1 MCHIINL
8 YFIFFDI
15 PNNISNLEFIALKK
29 VWMIKWNTIY
39 VLNMCAIELLYWFSN
54 IRYWSPAMGVASSKL
69 STENSIIGMYMF
81 LRKFHKIE
89 MKADLDADEIW
100 RSVWLGLFL
109 RWVKIFTIQ
118 IKIFIHQKHTSI
130 AKLWLDPSDMTD
142 APVVKPDSELIQ
154 DVVLP
159 VDLILV
165 TPFRSKSP
173 VLRCFFNLSPWKKED
188 KLD

>member
-1 MCHIINL
+1 MNDKIKYHLCFKYVCNWITL
-8 YFIFFDI
+8 LIFKHTLLITSHGSCVFKAFYRKF
-15 PNNISNLEFIALKK
+15 NN
-29 VWMIKWNTIY
+29 
-39 VLNMCAIELLYWFSN
+39 
-54 IRYWSPAMGVASSKL
+54 R
-69 STENSIIGMYMF
+69 YMF

-89 MKADLDADEIW
+89 MKADLDVDEIW